1 MTGSRTP
8 NRYGCRSDGYRVPV
22 DFYTTAA
29 QVFPVLFL
37 AIAWDSQ
44 YFKRLRDRTDDDV
57 KIWTLS
63 RIRAFGLVLCS
74 WNIAS
79 LCVALFVLAGLFDD
93 AILLRLIVLV
103 GLVVSAGTLLYRIY
117 EDLREATMRPPSI
130 SS

>member
-1 MTGSRTP
+1 
-8 NRYGCRSDGYRVPV
+8 V